1 LSATLLNLVLHK
13 TLKNLEQSN
22 TILNRLTQI
31 CGYADDILEIART
44 LPALEAMCAEISR
57 EAGRMA
63 LVINP
68 YKNKYVRF
76 SASPS

>member
-1 LSATLLNLVLHK
+1 VTARSLL
-13 TLKNLEQSN
+13 
-22 TILNRLTQI
+22 
-31 CGYADDILEIART
+31 
-44 LPALEAMCAEISR
+44 ALEAMCAEISS

-63 LVINP
+63 LVIIP